1 MLWTRAWRSKY
12 VRMFSTVT
20 GRSGRVY
27 VRDKV
32 LQAHPRKLELD
43 VYLAQ

>member
-1 MLWTRAWRSKY
+1 MLLVRAWRSNY
-12 VRMFSTVT
+12 VRMSSTLV

-32 LQAHPRKLELD
+32 LQAHPKKSELN